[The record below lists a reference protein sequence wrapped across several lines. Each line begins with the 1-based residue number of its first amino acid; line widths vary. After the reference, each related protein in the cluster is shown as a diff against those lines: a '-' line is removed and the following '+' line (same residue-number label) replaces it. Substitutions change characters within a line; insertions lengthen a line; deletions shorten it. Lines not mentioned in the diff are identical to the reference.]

1 MTNIYYLPRN
11 DNDLE
16 HMLESHYWIAA
27 AYELGLD
34 VRVHKHINEYEPAI
48 FIGNGFK
55 RNDFFKRAIYP
66 DAKSI
71 NLSQVDLPRTISYR
85 KWLNRNY
92 AIVGYEQGVVG
103 VIKAASKFSDK
114 VFIKNQAQSKESFR
128 FDCDAQDKEAIWE
141 GIGYFLEYQSNDVL
155 IYDYVEIKDE
165 TRFIVINQKV
175 VSGSMIEAKIKPL
188 NNKDCVK
195 YYQCDDRL
203 IDAAEQICKDF
214 TNELPELTE
223 YVLDL
228 CFIDDK
234 PSIVE
239 VNSTRNYGLYGN
251 HPINILPEIMKS

>member
-16 HMLESHYWIAA
+16 HTLESHYWIAA

-48 FIGNGFK
+48 FIGNGKSNF
-55 RNDFFKRAIYP
+55 FFKYAIYP
-66 DAKSI
+66 DENSI
-71 NLSQVDLPRTISYR
+71 HLSQVELPKTEAYR
-85 KWLNRNY
+85 KWLNRNF
-92 AIVGYEQGVVG
+92 AIVQMNDFRNVVN
-103 VIKAASKFSDK
+103 AAKQFKGK
-114 VFIKNQAQSKESFR
+114 VFIKDQSHSKESFR
-128 FDCDAQDKEAIWE
+128 FHCDANDECKIIEE
-141 GIGYFLEYQSNDVL
+141 IGWHLIHYQGDDCL
-155 IYDYVEIKDE
+155 IYDYVEMKNE
-165 TRFIVINQKV
+165 TRFIVINQKI
-175 VSGSMIEAKIKPL
+175 VSGSMIEAKITPL

-214 TNELPELTE
+214 ANELPELTE

-251 HPINILPEIMKS
+251 HPINILPEIMKI